1 MAAAQPRD
9 ELRDSHG
16 KPRAERGGIV
26 RGIEPLDRDELRS
39 QGRQRRATFS
49 TMGITFTVCSDG
61 RGPRPG
67 VAARRHPSIQSERR
81 ERLADHA
88 LHGVAPQLD
97 QNCLQTQA
105 LHQPVQRR
113 PSGGVPDRRISVALP
128 GVEAWLLLH
137 STSVVSSESCRRS
150 AELGS
155 TGSRAPAAPAT
166 PPGLA
171 GGASGAVLG
180 RATTHSAERH
190 TSNYNRQPT
199 RQYHPTPPSE
209 AAHPPDTERQ
219 GWRGCQGCRAPA
231 IPRPGSVT

>member
-1 MAAAQPRD
+1 MRPKCQASTGAGHLSGQAPRTWRHRWRQQRPQVPHRCV
-9 ELRDSHG
+9 ERSGQTPEPSSH
-16 KPRAERGGIV
+16 GGIV
-26 RGIEPLDRDELRS
+26 RAIEPLDRDELRS
-39 QGRQRRATFS
+39 QGRQRRPTFS

-113 PSGGVPDRRISVALP
+113 PSGGVPDRRVSVALP
-128 GVEAWLLLH
+128 GVEARLLLH

-150 AELGS
+150 AELNLYGVKG
-155 TGSRAPAAPAT
+155 TGCAGAT
-166 PPGLA
+166 ARPC
-171 GGASGAVLG
+171 G
-180 RATTHSAERH
+180 RRL
-190 TSNYNRQPT
+190 R
-199 RQYHPTPPSE
+199 R
-209 AAHPPDTERQ
+209 R
-219 GWRGCQGCRAPA
+219 
-231 IPRPGSVT
+231 PRPGAVRRAGRDLVSRRFGFQLT